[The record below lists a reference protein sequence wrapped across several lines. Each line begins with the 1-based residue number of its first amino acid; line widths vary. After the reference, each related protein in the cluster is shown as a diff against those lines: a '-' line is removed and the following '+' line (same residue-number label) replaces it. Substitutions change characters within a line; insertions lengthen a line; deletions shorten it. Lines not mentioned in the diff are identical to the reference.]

1 MGKRSKRRRQLAEAR
16 ETKRMKRTDED
27 VEELDPGMVIREEME
42 YNSEEDVEFVPDLEE
57 FNEEVAFDC
66 YSNEW
71 IESLSRD
78 DVMSLTILLLKLL
91 VHRLQMGVTES
102 SKIISELVNYSDRSI
117 REWRSIF
124 IDNEGV
130 FPDSQQGSYQRS
142 GVLWQ
147 NEELNKCVR
156 KFVRENGCVKGKK
169 NMTCGIFCH
178 WVNESLLVNRV
189 LEPGYPR
196 KISLATARRWLHN
209 LGFQVIK
216 KQKGTYVDGHER
228 IDVVEYRNK
237 YLRKMV
243 ALGFLNESNA
253 PTPDATKNFPTDL
266 EALTPQ
272 QAEKNIVFFHDEST
286 FQANDDETWIWGERG
301 QHVLKPKSRGSG
313 IMVSD
318 FIDERNGYLRL
329 TDDEF
334 EIAKATHPSLRRQ
347 AREFL
352 EYGKEHEGYWT
363 AERSTEGSCCHCRS
377 EVSKGSGLQT
387 ALCL

>member
-1 MGKRSKRRRQLAEAR
+1 M
-16 ETKRMKRTDED
+16 
-27 VEELDPGMVIREEME
+27 
-42 YNSEEDVEFVPDLEE
+42 
-57 FNEEVAFDC
+57 
-66 YSNEW
+66 
-71 IESLSRD
+71 
-78 DVMSLTILLLKLL
+78 
-91 VHRLQMGVTES
+91 
-102 SKIISELVNYSDRSI
+102 
-117 REWRSIF
+117 
-124 IDNEGV
+124 

-228 IDVVEYRNK
+228 SDVVEYRNK

-266 EALTPQ
+266 EALTPE

-318 FIDERNGYLRL
+318 FIDERNGAHR
-329 TDDEF
+329 
-334 EIAKATHPSLRRQ
+334 
-347 AREFL
+347 
-352 EYGKEHEGYWT
+352 
-363 AERSTEGSCCHCRS
+363 
-377 EVSKGSGLQT
+377 
-387 ALCL
+387 